1 MKLLFKLLF
10 IIVFISFILFIFTL
24 LLINTIKM
32 KNLTSQEVSTL
43 NALRDSLDE
52 TMIKAGYSVAYLT
65 RCKTILRKIIEKN
78 EGNIQQ

>member
-1 MKLLFKLLF
+1 MERSNENK
-10 IIVFISFILFIFTL
+10 IIIRGCKNPH
-24 LLINTIKM
+24 NTINM

>member
-1 MKLLFKLLF
+1 MERSNENK
-10 IIVFISFILFIFTL
+10 IIIRGCKSPH
-24 LLINTIKM
+24 NTINM